1 MIGPTT
7 VIRGNINADEDLTI
21 EGNVEGSIRV
31 TKDVSV
37 KSSSTIEATIEADN
51 LDISGTVRGDVTTQ
65 TSVSVASGATLVGNV
80 TTPHLHVADGSFI
93 QGRVEMQF
101 DVPAFD

>member
-7 VIRGNINADEDLTI
+7 VIRGNITADEDLTI
-21 EGNVEGSIRV
+21 EGNIEGSIRV

-51 LDISGTVRGDVTTQ
+51 LNISGMVRGDVTTQ
-65 TSVSVASGATLVGNV
+65 SSVLRSSEKNLIA
-80 TTPHLHVADGSFI
+80 
-93 QGRVEMQF
+93 
-101 DVPAFD
+101 